1 MKYIV
6 FMHIH
11 VQSSVEGI
19 FIFRRLQLSSNAYE
33 LQEHFFL
40 ASKIP
45 SIIHMN
51 WVKECKAYM
60 YFFIAAGY
68 LKEGNKLSSFSNLSV
83 FHSLLTWIP
92 TKFSCILNYCW
103 YLIRKGLYWWLHHWS
118 WATYTLHCIWKKNQ
132 ENLKFTTSFIQDII
146 MLWRYKTTWQV
157 TRNNTFTPV
166 CIPEF
171 EGWKSDERER
181 EKIVYQGSIFAVLRC

>member
-1 MKYIV
+1 M
-6 FMHIH
+6 
-11 VQSSVEGI
+11 
-19 FIFRRLQLSSNAYE
+19 
-33 LQEHFFL
+33 

-68 LKEGNKLSSFSNLSV
+68 LKEGNKLSSFSNLSST

-118 WATYTLHCIWKKNQ
+118 WATYTLHCILKKTKKILNLQ
-132 ENLKFTTSFIQDII
+132 HHLFRISCYEDIKQHDRWHVTILLHLCAFLNLKDENLMNENVKKLSIKVVFLQFCVVRCTEVDKKVTNKRFI
-146 MLWRYKTTWQV
+146 V
-157 TRNNTFTPV
+157 
-166 CIPEF
+166 
-171 EGWKSDERER
+171 
-181 EKIVYQGSIFAVLRC
+181 

>member
-1 MKYIV
+1 MKIFRCLVASKSFYISYDSYFFTRKNMKYIV

-68 LKEGNKLSSFSNLSV
+68 LKEGNKLSSFSNLSST

-132 ENLKFTTSFIQDII
+132 ENLII
-146 MLWRYKTTWQV
+146 YNIIYSGYHVM
-157 TRNNTFTPV
+157 
-166 CIPEF
+166 
-171 EGWKSDERER
+171 
-181 EKIVYQGSIFAVLRC
+181 KI